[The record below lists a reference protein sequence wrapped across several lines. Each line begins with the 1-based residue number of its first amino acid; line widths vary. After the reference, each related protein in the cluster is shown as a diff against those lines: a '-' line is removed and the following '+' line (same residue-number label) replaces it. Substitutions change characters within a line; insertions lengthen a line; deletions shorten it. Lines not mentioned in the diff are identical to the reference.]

1 MEIVYLYKLTVVLV
15 IMGIASYFDIK
26 KREVEDELWI
36 LLLILNLPFSII
48 EEGSNLLIILLPSF
62 LFGLALFYLFKF
74 GGADAKAIWSLA
86 LALPNFPFEPIFF
99 KPLILPLSIAFNAI
113 VLNSFY
119 IFVNI
124 AKNLNFSLKKGK
136 LFETELSFK
145 DKLLL
150 FLFAQKLTREEFEK
164 KKFYIPV
171 LINGKVNFKLDIE
184 NFEETKSLV
193 LNEHWCEKIQPFLVY
208 MLISIPVTIIAGDI
222 IFSLITLLLGVKLK

>member
-48 EEGSNLLIILLPSF
+48 EEGFNLLIILLPSF